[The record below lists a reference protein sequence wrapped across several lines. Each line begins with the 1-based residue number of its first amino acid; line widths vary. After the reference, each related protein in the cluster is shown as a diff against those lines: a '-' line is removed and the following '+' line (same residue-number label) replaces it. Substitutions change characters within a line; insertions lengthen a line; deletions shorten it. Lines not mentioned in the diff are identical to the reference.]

1 MAKTQNDIANY
12 LDDIYD
18 AVILNGKTHDEA
30 LENVSIIC
38 KELTNIMIN
47 SPYEIALRASSS
59 KYSGYISQVIES
71 SKFIEHSMSSTSL
84 EISAYKNALLKIL
97 ERWQKKAEKDII
109 PTNSSAKEIITNFA
123 NAILDSDTEKF
134 IIEPAIGTASLLLN
148 INYNKILGF
157 DINER
162 LVTFARNLLEL
173 SDKDN
178 DNIYFNNSL
187 NKALTI
193 KDLTNISV
201 NFKPKTDFSKQEV
214 NIIDKDNIWNNKGL
228 FIFDPPIGNK
238 MQKSSLLKSKTTDI
252 LKNSTENY
260 VLSEVNFLLNFLVFA
275 QNDSYCLCKMPSS
288 FLTSR
293 QRDLEVLREYII
305 TNNLLAVIKD
315 TDNFIILFLQ
325 KKKRSIENPPPLPPI
340 YAINF
345 DSGLSEE
352 FIRNIITQQ
361 DIDITSNQNINKLTR
376 SEILDEIAG
385 NIIQM
390 PSSKIDVKKY
400 EKPVYYFNKIIGF
413 EKEICSNI
421 KTIKTSLVENEFIY
435 LTEEE
440 NSQYTSSISDKDE
453 LEQITPI
460 VVSTNTQTAS
470 SNGAEENTEEAQPES
485 SVSEPLNDVLWYKL
499 LTQDEDKELFKIFN
513 SEILNIDDYIISIT
527 SSNSVKTAFG
537 YLSLLY
543 SRKLIKI
550 EGYKI
555 TLTKSKDD
563 LFNEENS
570 KFENKILPEN
580 YKDDNKRIDLALKII
595 SPKQKNLYSNL
606 CKYWFNYQEN
616 SNKNLFDS
624 YPYAYITRTLKLF
637 ETLGLVICVDHEQ
650 NYTNYYDM
658 FRPYHPLIDDF
669 EAEVI

>member
-1 MAKTQNDIANY
+1 MAKTQKDIENY
-12 LDDIYD
+12 LDDLYD
-18 AVILNGKTHDEA
+18 TVISNGKTHDEA
-30 LENVSIIC
+30 LEYVSIIC
-38 KELTNIMIN
+38 RTLTLPDLNIILEKG
-47 SPYEIALRASSS
+47 YIAASS
-59 KYSGYISQVIES
+59 KYDYTFFNQTVETP
-71 SKFIEHSMSSTSL
+71 KFNDLKLSSTSL
-84 EISAYKNALLKIL
+84 DINDYKNALLKIL
-97 ERWQKKAEKDII
+97 KRWQKKAEKDII

-123 NAILDSDTEKF
+123 NVILASDDEK
-134 IIEPAIGTASLLLN
+134 IVIEPAIGTASLLLDIKN
-148 INYNKILGF
+148 PKVIGR

-162 LVTFARNLLEL
+162 LCTFAENILLL
-173 SDKDN
+173 SKFKEPQIEPYNTLLTSQNKQD
-178 DNIYFNNSL
+178 INNSDIENFW
-187 NKALTI
+187 NK
-193 KDLTNISV
+193 
-201 NFKPKTDFSKQEV
+201 
-214 NIIDKDNIWNNKGL
+214 KGL

-260 VLSEVNFLLNFLVFA
+260 VLSEVNFLLNFLAFA

-288 FLTSR
+288 FLHSR
-293 QRDLEVLREYII
+293 QKDLDALREYII

-325 KKKRSIENPPPLPPI
+325 KKNESLKDSPL
-340 YAINF
+340 YATNY
-345 DSGLSEE
+345 DSVLSEE

-361 DIDITSNQNINKLTR
+361 DIDVTSNQNINKLTR
-376 SEILDEIAG
+376 SEILDELAG
-385 NIIQM
+385 NIIPM

-400 EKPVYYFNKIIGF
+400 EKPVYYFNKIIGL

-421 KTIKTSLVENEFIY
+421 KTIKTSLVENKFIY

-453 LEQITPI
+453 FEQITPI
-460 VVSTNTQTAS
+460 VVSANTQTAS
-470 SNGAEENTEEAQPES
+470 SNGAEENTEEVQPES
-485 SVSEPLNDVLWYKL
+485 SVSEPLNDALWYKL
-499 LTQDEDKELFKIFN
+499 LTQDEDEELYKIFN

-527 SSNSVKTAFG
+527 SSNSVKTAFD

-580 YKDDNKRIDLALKII
+580 YKDDNERIDLALKII

>member
-12 LDDIYD
+12 LNVIYD

-30 LENVSIIC
+30 LAITSDIC
-38 KELTNIMIN
+38 NLLISPTITSTLKMVEESTRGSDFIKEM
-47 SPYEIALRASSS
+47 
-59 KYSGYISQVIES
+59 ISQDAFNQSKIENTQLD
-71 SKFIEHSMSSTSL
+71 KNN
-84 EISAYKNALLKIL
+84 YKNALILIL
-97 ERWQKKAEKDII
+97 EKWSKQAEKSLL
-109 PTNSSAKEIITNFA
+109 PTNKSAKEIITNFA
-123 NAILDSDTEKF
+123 NTILESDTEK
-134 IIEPAIGTASLLLN
+134 IVIEPAIGTANLLLN
-148 INYNKILGF
+148 INYNQVLGC

-238 MQKSSLLKSKTTDI
+238 MQKSSMLKSHTTDI

-260 VLSEVNFLLNFLVFA
+260 VLSEVNFLLNFLAFA

-293 QRDLEVLREYII
+293 QKDLDALREYII

-325 KKKRSIENPPPLPPI
+325 KKNESLKDSPL
-340 YAINF
+340 YAINY
-345 DSGLSEE
+345 DSGLSKE
-352 FIRNIITQQ
+352 FIRNIITKQ

-376 SEILDEIAG
+376 SEILDELAG
-385 NIIQM
+385 NIIPM

-400 EKPVYYFNKIIGF
+400 EKPVYYFNKIIGL

-470 SNGAEENTEEAQPES
+470 SNGAEENTEEVQPES

-499 LTQDEDKELFKIFN
+499 LTQDEDKELYKIFN

-527 SSNSVKTAFG
+527 SSNSVKTAFD

-550 EGYKI
+550 EEYKI

-570 KFENKILPEN
+570 KFEDKILTEN
-580 YKDDNKRIDLALKII
+580 YKDNNKRIGFVLNII
-595 SPKQKNLYSNL
+595 STKQKELYSNL

-616 SNKNLFDS
+616 SNKDLFGEYS
-624 YPYAYITRTLKLF
+624 YAYITRTLKLF
-637 ETLGLVICVDHEQ
+637 ETLGLVVCIDHEN

-658 FRPYHPLIDDF
+658 FRPYHPLIDNF
-669 EAEVI
+669 EDEVI

>member
-1 MAKTQNDIANY
+1 MAKTQKDIENY
-12 LDDIYD
+12 LNNLYD
-18 AVILNGKTHDEA
+18 TVISNGKTHDEA
-30 LENVSIIC
+30 LAITSDIC
-38 KELTNIMIN
+38 NLLI
-47 SPYEIALRASSS
+47 SPTI
-59 KYSGYISQVIES
+59 
-71 SKFIEHSMSSTSL
+71 SSTLKMVEEAARGSDFIRKITGQEAFSQSKIENTQL
-84 EISAYKNALLKIL
+84 DKNNYKNALILIL
-97 ERWQKKAEKDII
+97 EKWSKQAEKSLL
-109 PTNSSAKEIITNFA
+109 PTKKSAKEIITNFA
-123 NAILDSDTEKF
+123 NVILDSDTEKF

-173 SDKDN
+173 SNKDN
-178 DNIYFNNSL
+178 EKIRPNNSL

-193 KDLTNISV
+193 KDLTNIGV
-201 NFKPKTDFSKQEV
+201 NFKTKTDSSNQEV
-214 NIIDKDNIWNNKGL
+214 NDIDEDNIWNNKGL

-260 VLSEVNFLLNFLVFA
+260 VLSEVNFLLNFLAFA

-293 QRDLEVLREYII
+293 QRDLDALREYII

-325 KKKRSIENPPPLPPI
+325 KKNESLKDSHL
-340 YAINF
+340 YAINY
-345 DSGLSEE
+345 DSVLSEE
-352 FIRNIITQQ
+352 FIKNIITKQ

-376 SEILDEIAG
+376 LEILDELAG
-385 NIIQM
+385 NIIPI

-400 EKPVYYFNKIIGF
+400 EKPVYYFNKIIGL

-421 KTIKTSLVENEFIY
+421 KTIKTSLVENKFIY

-453 LEQITPI
+453 FEQITPI
-460 VVSTNTQTAS
+460 VVSANTQTAS
-470 SNGAEENTEEAQPES
+470 SNGAEENTEEVQPES
-485 SVSEPLNDVLWYKL
+485 SVSEPLNDALWYKL
-499 LTQDEDKELFKIFN
+499 LTQDEDEELYKIFN

-527 SSNSVKTAFG
+527 SSDSIKTAFD

-555 TLTKSKDD
+555 TLTKTKDN

-570 KFENKILPEN
+570 KFEDKILPDN

-616 SNKNLFDS
+616 LNKNLFGE

-637 ETLGLVICVDHEQ
+637 ETLGLVICVDHEH

>member
-1 MAKTQNDIANY
+1 MAKTQKDIENY
-12 LDDIYD
+12 LDDLYD
-18 AVILNGKTHDEA
+18 TVISNGKTHDEA
-30 LENVSIIC
+30 LEYVSIIC
-38 KELTNIMIN
+38 RALTLSDLNIMLEKG
-47 SPYEIALRASSS
+47 YLAASS
-59 KYSGYISQVIES
+59 KYDYTFFNQIVETP
-71 SKFIEHSMSSTSL
+71 KFNDLKLSSTSL
-84 EISAYKNALLKIL
+84 DINDYKNALLKIL

-173 SDKDN
+173 SNKDN
-178 DNIYFNNSL
+178 EKIRPNNSL

-201 NFKPKTDFSKQEV
+201 NFKTKTDSSNQEV
-214 NIIDKDNIWNNKGL
+214 NDIDEDNIWNNKGL

-260 VLSEVNFLLNFLVFA
+260 VLSEVNFLLNFLAFA

-288 FLTSR
+288 FLHSR
-293 QRDLEVLREYII
+293 QKDLDALREYII

-325 KKKRSIENPPPLPPI
+325 KKNESLKDSPL
-340 YAINF
+340 YATNY
-345 DSGLSEE
+345 DSVLSEE

-361 DIDITSNQNINKLTR
+361 DIDVTSNQNINKLTR
-376 SEILDEIAG
+376 SEILDELAG
-385 NIIQM
+385 NIIPM

-400 EKPVYYFNKIIGF
+400 EKPVYYFNKIIGL
-413 EKEICSNI
+413 EKDICSNI
-421 KTIKTSLVENEFIY
+421 KTIKTSLVENKFIY

-453 LEQITPI
+453 FEQITPI
-460 VVSTNTQTAS
+460 VVSANTQTAS
-470 SNGAEENTEEAQPES
+470 SNGAEENTEEVQPES
-485 SVSEPLNDVLWYKL
+485 SVSEPLNDALWYKL
-499 LTQDEDKELFKIFN
+499 LTQDEDEELYKIFN

-527 SSNSVKTAFG
+527 SSNSVKTAFD

>member
-1 MAKTQNDIANY
+1 MAKTQNDIENY
-12 LDDIYD
+12 LDDLYD
-18 AVILNGKTHDEA
+18 AVISNGKTHDEA

-173 SDKDN
+173 SNKDN
-178 DNIYFNNSL
+178 EKIRPNNSL

-201 NFKPKTDFSKQEV
+201 NYKTKTNTSNQEV
-214 NIIDKDNIWNNKGL
+214 NDIDEDNIWNNKGL

-293 QRDLEVLREYII
+293 QRDLDVLREYII

-376 SEILDEIAG
+376 SEILDELAG
-385 NIIQM
+385 NIIPM

-400 EKPVYYFNKIIGF
+400 EKPVYYFNKIIGL

-460 VVSTNTQTAS
+460 VANTQTAS
-470 SNGAEENTEEAQPES
+470 SEGTEENTEEVQPES

-499 LTQDEDKELFKIFN
+499 LTQDEDKELYKIFN

-527 SSNSVKTAFG
+527 SSNSVKTAFD

-550 EGYKI
+550 EEYKI
-555 TLTKSKDD
+555 TLTKSKED

-570 KFENKILPEN
+570 KFEDKILTEN
-580 YKDDNKRIDLALKII
+580 YKDNNKRIGFVLNII
-595 SPKQKNLYSNL
+595 STKQKELYSNL

-616 SNKNLFDS
+616 SNKDLFGEYS
-624 YPYAYITRTLKLF
+624 YAYITRTLKLF
-637 ETLGLVICVDHEQ
+637 ETLGLVVCIDHEN

-658 FRPYHPLIDDF
+658 FRPYHPLIDNF
-669 EAEVI
+669 EDEVI

>member
-1 MAKTQNDIANY
+1 MAKTQNDIENY
-12 LDDIYD
+12 LDDLYD
-18 AVILNGKTHDEA
+18 AVISNGKTHDEA

-173 SDKDN
+173 SNKDN
-178 DNIYFNNSL
+178 EKIRPNNSL

-201 NFKPKTDFSKQEV
+201 NFKTKTNSSNQEV
-214 NIIDKDNIWNNKGL
+214 NDIDEDNIWNNKGL

-288 FLTSR
+288 FLNSR
-293 QRDLEVLREYII
+293 QRDLDVLREYII

-325 KKKRSIENPPPLPPI
+325 KKNESLKDSPL
-340 YAINF
+340 YAINY
-345 DSGLSEE
+345 DSDLSKE
-352 FIRNIITQQ
+352 FIRNIITKQ

-376 SEILDEIAG
+376 AEILDEIAG

-390 PSSKIDVKKY
+390 PSSKMDVKKY

-440 NSQYTSSISDKDE
+440 NSQYTSCISDKDE

-460 VVSTNTQTAS
+460 VANTQTAS
-470 SNGAEENTEEAQPES
+470 SDGTEENTEEVQSKS
-485 SVSEPLNDVLWYKL
+485 SVSEPQTGALWYKL
-499 LTQDEDKELFKIFN
+499 LTQDEDKELYKIFH
-513 SEILNIDDYIISIT
+513 SKILNIDDYIISIT
-527 SSNSVKTAFG
+527 SSNSVKTAFD

-616 SNKNLFDS
+616 SNKDLFGEYS
-624 YPYAYITRTLKLF
+624 YAYITRTLKLF
-637 ETLGLVICVDHEQ
+637 ETLGLVVCIDHED

-658 FRPYHPLIDDF
+658 FRPYHPLINDF

>member
-1 MAKTQNDIANY
+1 MAKTQKDIENY
-12 LDDIYD
+12 LNDLYD
-18 AVILNGKTHDEA
+18 TVISNGKTHDEA
-30 LENVSIIC
+30 LAITSDIC
-38 KELTNIMIN
+38 KLLISPTISPTPKMVEEAARGSDFIRKITDQEAFSQSKIENTQLDKN
-47 SPYEIALRASSS
+47 SYKKAL
-59 KYSGYISQVIES
+59 IQ
-71 SKFIEHSMSSTSL
+71 
-84 EISAYKNALLKIL
+84 IL
-97 ERWQKKAEKDII
+97 EKWSKQAEKSLL
-109 PTNSSAKEIITNFA
+109 PTNKLDQEIITNFA
-123 NAILDSDTEKF
+123 NEILESDTEKF

-173 SDKDN
+173 SNKDN
-178 DNIYFNNSL
+178 EKIRPNNSL

-193 KDLTNISV
+193 KDLTKTSV
-201 NFKPKTDFSKQEV
+201 EFITETDPSKQEA
-214 NIIDKDNIWNNKGL
+214 NDIDDNNIWNHKGL

-260 VLSEVNFLLNFLVFA
+260 VLSEVNFLLNFLAFA

-293 QRDLEVLREYII
+293 QRDLDALREYII
-305 TNNLLAVIKD
+305 TNNLLALIKD

-325 KKKRSIENPPPLPPI
+325 KKDESLKDFPL
-340 YAINF
+340 YAINY
-345 DSGLSEE
+345 DSDLSDE
-352 FIRNIITQQ
+352 IIKNIITQQ
-361 DIDITSNQNINKLTR
+361 DIDVTSNQNINKLTR
-376 SEILDEIAG
+376 SEILDELAG
-385 NIIQM
+385 NIIPM

-400 EKPVYYFNKIIGF
+400 EKPAYYFNKIIGL

-421 KTIKTSLVENEFIY
+421 KTIKTSLVENKFIY

-460 VVSTNTQTAS
+460 VVSANTQTAS
-470 SNGAEENTEEAQPES
+470 SNGAEENTEEVQPES
-485 SVSEPLNDVLWYKL
+485 SVSEPLNDALWYKL
-499 LTQDEDKELFKIFN
+499 LTQDEDEELYKIFN

-527 SSNSVKTAFG
+527 SSNSVKTAFD

>member
-12 LDDIYD
+12 LDVIYD

-30 LENVSIIC
+30 LAITSDLCNLLISP
-38 KELTNIMIN
+38 TIN
-47 SPYEIALRASSS
+47 SPLKMVEEFARGSDFI
-59 KYSGYISQVIES
+59 KEMISQDAFNQSKIENTQLD
-71 SKFIEHSMSSTSL
+71 KTN
-84 EISAYKNALLKIL
+84 YKNALILIL
-97 ERWQKKAEKDII
+97 EKWSKQAEKSLL
-109 PTNSSAKEIITNFA
+109 PTNKSAKEIITNFA
-123 NAILDSDTEKF
+123 NTILESDTEK
-134 IIEPAIGTASLLLN
+134 IVIEPAIGTASLLLN
-148 INYNKILGF
+148 INYNQVLGC

-238 MQKSSLLKSKTTDI
+238 MQKSSMLKSHTTDI

-260 VLSEVNFLLNFLVFA
+260 VLSEVNFLLNFLAFV

-293 QRDLEVLREYII
+293 QKDLDALREYII
-305 TNNLLAVIKD
+305 TNNLLAVTKD

-325 KKKRSIENPPPLPPI
+325 KKNESLKDSPL
-340 YAINF
+340 YAINY
-345 DSGLSEE
+345 DSGLSKE
-352 FIRNIITQQ
+352 FIRNIITKQ

-376 SEILDEIAG
+376 SEILDELAG
-385 NIIQM
+385 NIIPM

-400 EKPVYYFNKIIGF
+400 EKPVYYFNKIIGL

-435 LTEEE
+435 LTDEE

-470 SNGAEENTEEAQPES
+470 SNGAEENTEEVQPES

-499 LTQDEDKELFKIFN
+499 LTQDEDKELYKIFN

-527 SSNSVKTAFG
+527 SSNSVKTAFD

-550 EGYKI
+550 EEYKI
-555 TLTKSKDD
+555 ILTKSKDD

-570 KFENKILPEN
+570 KFEDKILTEN
-580 YKDDNKRIDLALKII
+580 YKDNNKRIGFVLNII
-595 SPKQKNLYSNL
+595 STKQKELYSNL

-616 SNKNLFDS
+616 SNKDLFGEYS
-624 YPYAYITRTLKLF
+624 YAYITRTLKLF
-637 ETLGLVICVDHEQ
+637 ETLGLVVCIDHEN

-658 FRPYHPLIDDF
+658 FRPYHPLIDNF
-669 EAEVI
+669 EDEVI

>member
-1 MAKTQNDIANY
+1 MAKTQKDIENY
-12 LDDIYD
+12 LDDLYD
-18 AVILNGKTHDEA
+18 TVISNGKTHDEA
-30 LENVSIIC
+30 LEYVSIIC
-38 KELTNIMIN
+38 RALTLSDLNIMLEKG
-47 SPYEIALRASSS
+47 YLAASS
-59 KYSGYISQVIES
+59 KYDYTFFNQIVETP
-71 SKFIEHSMSSTSL
+71 KFNDLKFSSTSL
-84 EISAYKNALLKIL
+84 DINDYKNALLKIL

-173 SDKDN
+173 SNKDN
-178 DNIYFNNSL
+178 EKIRPNNSL

-193 KDLTNISV
+193 KDLTNVSV
-201 NFKPKTDFSKQEV
+201 NFKTKTDSSNQEV
-214 NIIDKDNIWNNKGL
+214 NDIDEDNIWNNKGL

-260 VLSEVNFLLNFLVFA
+260 VLSEVNFLLNFLAFA

-288 FLTSR
+288 FLHSR
-293 QRDLEVLREYII
+293 QKDLDALREYII

-325 KKKRSIENPPPLPPI
+325 KKNESLKDSPL
-340 YAINF
+340 YATNY
-345 DSGLSEE
+345 DSVLSEE

-361 DIDITSNQNINKLTR
+361 DIDVTSNQNINKLTR
-376 SEILDEIAG
+376 SEILDELAG
-385 NIIQM
+385 NIIPM

-400 EKPVYYFNKIIGF
+400 EKPVYYFNKIIGL

-460 VVSTNTQTAS
+460 VVSANTQTAS
-470 SNGAEENTEEAQPES
+470 SNGAEENTEEVQPES
-485 SVSEPLNDVLWYKL
+485 SVSEPLNDALWYKL
-499 LTQDEDKELFKIFN
+499 LKQDEDEELYKIFN

-527 SSNSVKTAFG
+527 SSNSVKTAFD

>member
-12 LDDIYD
+12 LDVIYD

-30 LENVSIIC
+30 LAITSDLCNLLISPTITSTPKMVEKAARVSDFI
-38 KELTNIMIN
+38 KEM
-47 SPYEIALRASSS
+47 
-59 KYSGYISQVIES
+59 ISQDVFNQSKIENTQLD
-71 SKFIEHSMSSTSL
+71 KNN
-84 EISAYKNALLKIL
+84 YKNALILIL
-97 ERWQKKAEKDII
+97 EKWSKQAEKSLL
-109 PTNSSAKEIITNFA
+109 PTNKSAKEIITNFA
-123 NAILDSDTEKF
+123 NTILESDTEK
-134 IIEPAIGTASLLLN
+134 IVIEPAIGTASLLLN
-148 INYNKILGF
+148 INYNQVLGC

-178 DNIYFNNSL
+178 DNIYSNNSL
-187 NKALTI
+187 NRALTI

-238 MQKSSLLKSKTTDI
+238 MQKSSMLKSHTTDI
-252 LKNSTENY
+252 LKNSIENY
-260 VLSEVNFLLNFLVFA
+260 VLSEVNFLLNFLAFA

-293 QRDLEVLREYII
+293 QKDLDVLREYII

-325 KKKRSIENPPPLPPI
+325 KKNESLKDSPL
-340 YAINF
+340 YAINY
-345 DSGLSEE
+345 DSDLSKE
-352 FIRNIITQQ
+352 FIRNIITKQ

-376 SEILDEIAG
+376 AEILDEIAG

-400 EKPVYYFNKIIGF
+400 EKPVYYFNKIIGL

-470 SNGAEENTEEAQPES
+470 SNGAEENTEEVQSES
-485 SVSEPLNDVLWYKL
+485 SVSEPQTGALWYKL
-499 LTQDEDKELFKIFN
+499 LKQDEDKELYKIFH

-527 SSNSVKTAFG
+527 SLDSVKTAFD

-550 EGYKI
+550 EEYKI

-570 KFENKILPEN
+570 KFEDKILPEN

-616 SNKNLFDS
+616 SKKDLFGEYS
-624 YPYAYITRTLKLF
+624 YAYITRTLKLF
-637 ETLGLVICVDHEQ
+637 ETLGLVVCIDHED

-658 FRPYHPLIDDF
+658 FRPYHPLIDNF
-669 EAEVI
+669 EDEVI

>member
-1 MAKTQNDIANY
+1 MAKTQKDIEKYLND
-12 LDDIYD
+12 LYD
-18 AVILNGKTHDEA
+18 TVISNGKTHDEA
-30 LENVSIIC
+30 LAITSDIC
-38 KELTNIMIN
+38 KLLISPTISPTLKMVEEAARGSDFIRKITDQEAFSQSKIENTQLDKN
-47 SPYEIALRASSS
+47 SYKKAL
-59 KYSGYISQVIES
+59 IQ
-71 SKFIEHSMSSTSL
+71 
-84 EISAYKNALLKIL
+84 IL
-97 ERWQKKAEKDII
+97 EKWSKQAEKSLL
-109 PTNSSAKEIITNFA
+109 PTNKSAQEIITNFA

-173 SDKDN
+173 SNKDN
-178 DNIYFNNSL
+178 EKIRPNNSL

-193 KDLTNISV
+193 KDLTNVSV
-201 NFKPKTDFSKQEV
+201 NFKTKTDSSNQEV
-214 NIIDKDNIWNNKGL
+214 NDIDEDNIWNNKGL

-260 VLSEVNFLLNFLVFA
+260 VLSEVNFLLNFLAFA
-275 QNDSYCLCKMPSS
+275 QNDSYCLCKMSSS
-288 FLTSR
+288 FLHSR
-293 QRDLEVLREYII
+293 QKDLDALREYII

-315 TDNFIILFLQ
+315 ADNFIILFLQ
-325 KKKRSIENPPPLPPI
+325 KNNESLMDFPLYTINYDSDSI
-340 YAINF
+340 A
-345 DSGLSEE
+345 DS
-352 FIRNIITQQ
+352 IKNIILKQNVEP
-361 DIDITSNQNINKLTR
+361 NQNINKLTR
-376 SEILDEIAG
+376 LEILDELAG
-385 NIIQM
+385 NIIPM

-400 EKPVYYFNKIIGF
+400 EKPVYYFNKIIGL

-440 NSQYTSSISDKDE
+440 NSRYTSSISDKDE

-460 VVSTNTQTAS
+460 VVSANTQTAS
-470 SNGAEENTEEAQPES
+470 SNGAEENTEEVQPES
-485 SVSEPLNDVLWYKL
+485 SVSEPLNNALWYNL
-499 LTQDEDKELFKIFN
+499 LTQDEDEELYKIFN

-527 SSNSVKTAFG
+527 SSNSVKTAFD

-555 TLTKSKDD
+555 TLTKSKDN

-570 KFENKILPEN
+570 KFEDKILPDN
-580 YKDDNKRIDLALKII
+580 YKDDNKQIDLALKII
-595 SPKQKNLYSNL
+595 SPKQKKLYSNL

-616 SNKNLFDS
+616 SNKDLFGE

>member
-1 MAKTQNDIANY
+1 MAKTQKDIENY
-12 LDDIYD
+12 LDDLYD
-18 AVILNGKTHDEA
+18 TVISNGKTHDEA
-30 LENVSIIC
+30 LEYVSIIC
-38 KELTNIMIN
+38 RALTLSDLNIMLEKG
-47 SPYEIALRASSS
+47 YLAASS
-59 KYSGYISQVIES
+59 KYDYTFFNQIVETP
-71 SKFIEHSMSSTSL
+71 KFNDLKLSSTSL
-84 EISAYKNALLKIL
+84 DINDYKNALLKIL

-173 SDKDN
+173 SNKDN
-178 DNIYFNNSL
+178 EKIRPNNSL

-201 NFKPKTDFSKQEV
+201 NFKTKTDSSNQEV
-214 NIIDKDNIWNNKGL
+214 NDIDEDNIWNNKGL

-260 VLSEVNFLLNFLVFA
+260 VLSEVNFLLNFLAFA

-288 FLTSR
+288 FLHSR
-293 QRDLEVLREYII
+293 QKDLDALREYII

-325 KKKRSIENPPPLPPI
+325 KKNESLKDSPL
-340 YAINF
+340 YATNY
-345 DSGLSEE
+345 DSVLSEE

-361 DIDITSNQNINKLTR
+361 DIDVTSNQNINKLTR
-376 SEILDEIAG
+376 SEILDELAG
-385 NIIQM
+385 NIIPM

-400 EKPVYYFNKIIGF
+400 EKPVYYFNKIIGL

-421 KTIKTSLVENEFIY
+421 KTIKTSLVENKFIY

-453 LEQITPI
+453 FEQITPI
-460 VVSTNTQTAS
+460 VVSANTQTAS
-470 SNGAEENTEEAQPES
+470 SNGAEENTEEVQPES
-485 SVSEPLNDVLWYKL
+485 SVSEPLNDALWYKL
-499 LTQDEDKELFKIFN
+499 LTQDEDEELYKIFN

-527 SSNSVKTAFG
+527 SSNSVKTAFD